1 MSDKERSGGMNE
13 TPEGEMG
20 IEGNGRSDN
29 GWEGDESV
37 MTKKC
42 SLPFPPLVSFSNIL
56 NPSGS
61 LHSSISYQLSS
72 QKVSSLTD
80 NLRSLWILG

>member
-20 IEGNGRSDN
+20 IEGNGRSEN
-29 GWEGDESV
+29 GWEGDES
-37 MTKKC
+37 